1 MKILVINPN
10 TTQAMTDEIGHVA
23 RAAAAEGTEIDCLS
37 PANGPRSIEGF
48 TDEVLAAYNTVDL
61 VAQTQGRYD
70 GYVIACF
77 GDPAI
82 SACREI
88 SDVPVVGIAEA
99 AFHMASLVAHKW
111 SIVTVLPRVKPFM
124 EEVIHRNGMEHRC
137 ASIRCTPLTVL
148 EIEADIERTKR
159 LMLEEARDAIA
170 NDGAEAILLGCA
182 GLGPID
188 KMMQAAIGAPVFD
201 GTACAVKL
209 LEGLHHYGVTTAKVR
224 AYLAPEPKELVS
236 CPTSLA
242 PIYER
247 APTSTGNER
256 ERALAGV

>member
-1 MKILVINPN
+1 VRILVINPN

-23 RAAAAEGTEIDCLS
+23 RASAAPGTEIDCVS
-37 PANGPRSIEGF
+37 PESGPRSIEGHA
-48 TDEVLAAYNTVDL
+48 DEVLAAYNTLDV
-61 VAQTQGRYD
+61 VARTRGEYD

-82 SACREI
+82 AACREI
-88 SDVPVVGIAEA
+88 ADVPVVGIAEA
-99 AFHMASLVAHKW
+99 AFHMASLVAYKW

-124 EEVIHRNGMEHRC
+124 EEVVHRNGMDGRC

-159 LMLEEARDAIA
+159 MMLEEARDAIA

-188 KMMQAAIGAPVFD
+188 KTMQEALGVPVFD

-209 LEGLHHYGVTTAKVR
+209 LEGLHGYGVTTAKVR
-224 AYLAPEPKELVS
+224 AYLTPEPKELVA
-236 CPTSLA
+236 CPVSLA
-242 PIYER
+242 SIYER
-247 APTSTGNER
+247 ER
-256 ERALAGV
+256 QPAGAGL

>member
-1 MKILVINPN
+1 MRVLVINPN
-10 TTQAMTDEIGHVA
+10 TTQAMTDEIGKVA
-23 RAAAAEGTEIDCLS
+23 RAAAAPDTEIDCVS
-37 PANGPRSIEGF
+37 PPNGPRSIEGF
-48 TDEVLAAYNTVDL
+48 TDEVLASYHTVDL
-61 VAQTQGRYD
+61 VAQTQGDYD

-111 SIVTVLPRVKPFM
+111 SIVTVLPRVKPLM
-124 EEVIHRNGMEHRC
+124 EEVVHRNGMEYRC

-148 EIEADIERTKR
+148 EIEEDIERTKR
-159 LMLEEARDAIA
+159 MMLDEARDAIA

-188 KMMQAAIGAPVFD
+188 KTMQIALGAPVFD

-224 AYLAPEPKELVS
+224 AYLTPEPKELVA
-236 CPTSLA
+236 CPVSLA
-242 PIYER
+242 PIY
-247 APTSTGNER
+247 AR
-256 ERALAGV
+256 ERALAGS